1 MDGVLNIYKNRGMTS
16 FDVVRTVRKV
26 SGEKK
31 VGHTGT
37 LDPEATGVLPV
48 CIGKATKIIDYI
60 MTSDKSYVVK
70 FELGKI
76 TTTYDSEGEVIS
88 KKDILHLTNQGVLDA
103 INSFK
108 GEYSQVP
115 PMYSALKQ
123 NGVRLYEL
131 ARKGIEVDREGRL
144 VKIYEIKDIE
154 ISMPFVTMEVMC
166 SKGTY
171 IRSLCYDIGQ
181 KLEVGATVVTL
192 ERTQTA
198 SFSKEES
205 INITDLNDSNILTSI
220 ISIEDA
226 LNSYPKVKVEKGFSK
241 LLINGVKVYD
251 KRACKENL
259 PIDKL
264 YRIYDEEDRFL
275 GLGSRSKD
283 GLKIEKLL
291 IWLGSES
298 NDYRKHENI

>member
-1 MDGVLNIYKNRGMTS
+1 MDGVLNIYKNTGMTS
-16 FDVVRTVRKV
+16 FDVVRIVRKI

-48 CIGKATKIIDYI
+48 CLGKATKIIDYI

-88 KKDILHLTNQGVLDA
+88 EKDILHLKNHDILEA

-131 ARKGIEVDREGRL
+131 ARKGIEVEREGRI
-144 VKIYEIKDIE
+144 VKIYDIKNIE

-171 IRSLCYDIGQ
+171 IRSLCYDIGE
-181 KLEVGATVVTL
+181 KLDVGATVVTL

-198 SFSKEES
+198 SFNKEES
-205 INITDLNDSNILTSI
+205 INISDLSDSNILTSI

-251 KRACKENL
+251 KRACKENMPL
-259 PIDKL
+259 NKL

-275 GLGSRSKD
+275 GLGLRSKD

-298 NDYRKHENI
+298 NDYRKYANI

>member
-16 FDVVRTVRKV
+16 FDVVRTVRKI

-48 CIGKATKIIDYI
+48 CLGKATKIIDYI

-88 KKDILHLTNQGVLDA
+88 EKDILHLKNQDILDA

-131 ARKGIEVDREGRL
+131 ARKGIEVEREGRL
-144 VKIYEIKDIE
+144 VKIYDIKNIE
-154 ISMPFVTMEVMC
+154 ISMPFVIMEVMC

-171 IRSLCYDIGQ
+171 IRSLCYDIGE
-181 KLEVGATVVTL
+181 KLDVGATVVTL

-198 SFSKEES
+198 SFNKEES
-205 INITDLNDSNILTSI
+205 INISDLSDSNILTSI

-226 LNSYPKVKVEKGFSK
+226 LNSYSKVKVEKGFSK

-259 PIDKL
+259 PLNKL

-283 GLKIEKLL
+283 GLKIDKLL
-291 IWLGSES
+291 I
-298 NDYRKHENI
+298 